1 MNKVSKKYIKT
12 INRLIKWVTEV
23 NFTSKNVCE
32 KLWRLIHV
40 FVLRFPRY
48 MQHFLQLYSGNWRI
62 CSPKIAVNQKNVI
75 FATLPSSN
83 VAKKNISA
91 SLTWLWSPQ
100 SFEKEKIITVIILVT
115 PGSSANE
122 MASRV
127 ILVETRG

>member
-1 MNKVSKKYIKT
+1 MNKVSKKYIKA

-23 NFTSKNVCE
+23 NFTSKNVFE

-83 VAKKNISA
+83 VAKKKN
-91 SLTWLWSPQ
+91 
-100 SFEKEKIITVIILVT
+100 
-115 PGSSANE
+115 
-122 MASRV
+122 
-127 ILVETRG
+127 